1 MSKNLTRKGLALGAI
16 VALGSTLVAGA
27 PASAADAVT
36 LEPSSGT
43 SFNTLLSENFVLSSY
58 FTAAAKQGSESLK
71 FRIVD
76 ADKKV
81 LLASSGVDAETA
93 TTNRTSDTA
102 LDDNSGT
109 NLTAGD
115 GIYVVAGGSTAGPSK
130 NFLVLTPQTSLT
142 ASFDV
147 TVQSWLDFDGDNVID
162 SGEAASAVKTV
173 GFKKAADVTTTVNL
187 TQPIQGDTTATAS
200 FKFSNLNN
208 EQLAVSSSTEYGI
221 YVTDANGVALSG
233 ISSNGNVIDSLGGT
247 GETELAWNATDG
259 VFEGVSGSFTA
270 LAKTGSI
277 KAQVVFANSTSNN
290 SAVATTTT
298 LGDAVSKTATAR
310 KVALFTASTV
320 RSGTAGLNDDS
331 TVNSSGTNSEG
342 VLRNG
347 SFVIQAKATDAD
359 GVAVANSPVT
369 ITITTN
375 ATLSGTAGSVVSLAV
390 NGTTYTDNTKLPG
403 YSSTVAKVSTT
414 TDATGVAKVTLQS
427 TGFAGSET
435 ITAAFATEN
444 FSDSLTV
451 VSTAESLT
459 GYIVEDRSDIG
470 NGANLE
476 QSILSGGNIVANV
489 ALRNQF
495 GGAPSDSYDAIIE
508 FTSNTSARATTA
520 VTAGTG
526 TFAAIVGGK
535 ATLTLADN
543 GAGAGVDTY
552 TVKYGKRQSSG
563 GYSAT
568 TTIDVINVNVVA
580 STTAGV
586 ITFDGGSA
594 TSGAYD
600 STVTTQWNVS
610 GTQSLSLS
618 DGFAN
623 YDSRAV
629 LGTSPAQSSG
639 AVLAGAVKT
648 IGAVAI
654 KGAPVTFSGSGLL
667 FKVVGENV
675 YGLNTLTINTG
686 ATGNYAVEVYSNKA
700 GKQTVTVTSGSA
712 SRTAVVTFAA
722 AAATTGKTL
731 TLDAPAYIV
740 PGKTLTI
747 TGKLVDKY
755 GNAVATNSSVADFKV
770 AYTGPGFVVAT
781 LPTETDS
788 TGAFSVSVLLGAA
801 DSGTATLTATYGGSK
816 GAYDS
821 TVTGTTADIVK
832 SASVNVGTAPVAG
845 ATAAIAGSTKRFF
858 VSVDGNSSARNVV
871 VKVAGKTF
879 RTLKGATAKKTYVV
893 AAPKGSHKVTVYVGG
908 KLIATKTV
916 SVK

>member
-1 MSKNLTRKGLALGAI
+1 LALGAI
-16 VALGSTLVAGA
+16 VALGSTLIAGA
-27 PASAADAVT
+27 PASATDAVT

-71 FRIVD
+71 FKVVD
-76 ADKKV
+76 ADKKI
-81 LLASSGVDAETA
+81 LLASSGLDTQ
-93 TTNRTSDTA
+93 TTTTDRTYNTA

-109 NLTAGD
+109 NLTAND
-115 GIYVVAGGSTAGPSK
+115 GTYVIAAGSTAGPSK

-142 ASFDV
+142 ASFAV
-147 TVQSWLDFDGDNVID
+147 TVQSWLDFDGDNIVD
-162 SGEAASAVKTV
+162 DGEAKSAVQTV
-173 GFKKAADVTTTVNL
+173 GFKKASEVTTSVDL

-200 FKFSNLNN
+200 FKFTNLNN
-208 EQLAVSSSTEYGI
+208 EQLSASSITELGI
-221 YVTDANGVALSG
+221 YATDSNGVALAG

-247 GETELAWNATDG
+247 GETELAWNATTG
-259 VFEGVSGSFTA
+259 VFEGVTGSFTA
-270 LAKTGSI
+270 LTKTGSV
-277 KAQVVFANSTSNN
+277 KAQVVFENGNADNA
-290 SAVATTTT
+290 AVDTATT
-298 LGDAVSKTATAR
+298 LGDAVSKAATVR

-320 RSGTAGLNDDS
+320 RSGTTGLNDKS
-331 TVNSSGTNSEG
+331 TVNSGGSNTEG

-369 ITITTN
+369 VTITTN

-403 YSSTVAKVSTT
+403 YSTTVAKIATT

-427 TGFAGSET
+427 TGYTGSET

-451 VSTAESLT
+451 VSKAESLT
-459 GYIVEDRSDIG
+459 GYIVDDRSNVG
-470 NGANLE
+470 ASSANLE

-495 GGAPSDSYDAIIE
+495 GGAPANDYDAIIE
-508 FTSNTSARATTA
+508 YTANTTARATTA

-526 TFAAIVGGK
+526 AYTAIVDGK

-543 GAGAGVDTY
+543 GAGVGVDTY

-586 ITFDGGSA
+586 ITFDGSNA
-594 TSGAYD
+594 SSGAYD
-600 STVTTQWNVS
+600 ATVTTQWNV
-610 GTQSLSLS
+610 TATKSLSLS
-618 DGFAN
+618 DDFGNFDA
-623 YDSRAV
+623 RAV
-629 LGTSPAQSSG
+629 LGTSPAQSNGATLSG
-639 AVLAGAVKT
+639 SVKT
-648 IGAVAI
+648 ISAVAI
-654 KGAPVTFSGSGLL
+654 KGAPVTFTGAGLL
-667 FKVVGENV
+667 FKVRGVHV
-675 YGLNTLTINTG
+675 YGLGSLTVNTG
-686 ATGNYAVEVYSNKA
+686 ATGNYDVEVYSNKS
-700 GKQTVTVTSGSA
+700 GKQTVTVASGSA
-712 SRTAVVTFAA
+712 TKTAVVTFAA
-722 AAATTGKTL
+722 AAATTGTTL
-731 TLDAPAYIV
+731 TVAAPATIV

-781 LPTETDS
+781 LPTETDAD
-788 TGAFSVSVLLGAA
+788 GAFSVSVLLGAA

-832 SASVNVGTAPVAG
+832 TASVIIGTAAAAK
-845 ATAAIAGSTKRFF
+845 ATAGVSGGTGKFN
-858 VSVDGNSSARNVV
+858 VSVSNAAGKSVV
-871 VKVAGKTF
+871 VKVAGKFVTSF
-879 RTLKGATAKKTYVV
+879 AGSASKKTV
-893 AAPKGSHKVTVYVGG
+893 AVKATKGSKKVTVYVGG
-908 KLIATKTV
+908 KLVATKTV
-916 SVK
+916 TVK